1 MKKLI
6 ISCLL
11 ITSCKLQENKV
22 YVTEKNIDKCIH
34 NLELLDKIINEDFNN
49 GDIEK
54 HCYDL
59 YKATL
64 YNTTWSLKAINKKHK
79 LNTIANR

>member
-1 MKKLI
+1 MKKIILSVLI
-6 ISCLL
+6 LS
-11 ITSCKLQENKV
+11 SCKLQENKV
-22 YVTEKNIDKCIH
+22 YVTERSLVKCIH
-34 NLELLDKIINEDFNN
+34 NLELLDKLITEDYKN

-59 YKATL
+59 YNATL

-79 LNTIANR
+79 PNTIK

>member
-1 MKKLI
+1 MKKVLI
-6 ISCLL
+6 SVLL
-11 ITSCKLQENKV
+11 LSSCKLQENKV
-22 YVTEKNIDKCIH
+22 YVTERNISKCVH
-34 NLELLDKIINEDFNN
+34 NLEILDNLIIEDFQN

-59 YKATL
+59 YRATL

-79 LNTIANR
+79 PNTKSD

>member
-1 MKKLI
+1 MKKVLI
-6 ISCLL
+6 SVLL
-11 ITSCKLQENKV
+11 LSSCKLQENKV
-22 YVTEKNIDKCIH
+22 YVTEKSISKCIH
-34 NLELLDKIINEDFNN
+34 NLELLDEIITQDFNN
-49 GDIEK
+49 GDIDK

-79 LNTIANR
+79 LNTITKR